1 MILAFAEIRRRPG
14 RFASVVG
21 ALTLLVFLVL
31 VLAAL
36 ADGLY
41 FGATG
46 AIRTSRADL
55 YAFDRDASG
64 SFVRSRLPQRLAAE
78 AARVDGV
85 AEVGA
90 LGTLLTVGRGPR
102 GQLDVAVFGAEPGRV
117 GAPPALVDGR
127 LPRPGEDGAAAA
139 DTRLRRDG
147 VRLGTRL
154 EVTGAAD
161 PVEVVG
167 FVRDASYQLQPTLW
181 TTVGGWRRLR
191 SDARP
196 ETRGDTATV
205 TALAVR
211 VRPGADPAQVAR
223 RLDAATGVTD
233 TRTRA
238 STVLAIPGVAQ
249 QQSTLR
255 SIIVASLLVAGLVV
269 ALFFALLTLEKR
281 DLLAALKA
289 VGASTR
295 LLGVGVV
302 VQGLAATG
310 AAVLLGAVLARLVGL
325 VLPEQVPAL
334 FRTVTV
340 VVVAAAT
347 VLSGLVGSA
356 FSLRRVA
363 RIDPATALGGALT

>member
-295 LLGVGVV
+295 LLGSASSSRGWPRPGPPYCSAPSSPGWSASSCPSRCRRCSVPSPSSSWRPRPCSAGWSARPSRCAGWRASTLPPPSGV
-302 VQGLAATG
+302 
-310 AAVLLGAVLARLVGL
+310 R
-325 VLPEQVPAL
+325 
-334 FRTVTV
+334 
-340 VVVAAAT
+340 
-347 VLSGLVGSA
+347 
-356 FSLRRVA
+356 
-363 RIDPATALGGALT
+363 